1 MSNLHNQEQLENQF
15 DDILDQVY
23 KWDSKGLLETQIR
36 DIVLSYGLH
45 QDDDRDEILQFI
57 AESILNDNYEVASIW
72 QEKDLEEEK
81 RT

>member
-15 DDILDQVY
+15 ETILDQVY

-57 AESILNDNYEVASIW
+57 AESILNDNYEVASI
-72 QEKDLEEEK
+72 
-81 RT
+81 